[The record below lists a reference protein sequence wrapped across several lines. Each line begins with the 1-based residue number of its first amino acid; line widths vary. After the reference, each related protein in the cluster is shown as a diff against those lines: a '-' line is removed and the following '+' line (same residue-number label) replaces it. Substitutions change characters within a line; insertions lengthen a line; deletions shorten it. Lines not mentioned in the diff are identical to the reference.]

1 MNKKEIGT
9 DWEIRVEGLTFC
21 ADRIEMEKWVD
32 SYKNQVEIR
41 GKARAQE
48 TPMVEAHETS
58 TKKIKEAQETS
69 MVEAH
74 ETSIEKINGA
84 SPTPEKATG
93 GRGEADKWPRTA
105 AGILLTPVNWGAITP
120 DRVCKD
126 VEDCSELAEPANAEL
141 DETETA
147 VTEPL
152 AKAEPEV
159 VGLSERSA
167 RQG

>member
-32 SYKNQVEIR
+32 SYKNQVETR

-48 TPMVEAHETS
+48 TP
-58 TKKIKEAQETS
+58 

-105 AGILLTPVNWGAITP
+105 AGIVDA
-120 DRVCKD
+120 
-126 VEDCSELAEPANAEL
+126 SELGR
-141 DETETA
+141 DHT
-147 VTEPL
+147 
-152 AKAEPEV
+152 
-159 VGLSERSA
+159 
-167 RQG
+167 RQGVQRC